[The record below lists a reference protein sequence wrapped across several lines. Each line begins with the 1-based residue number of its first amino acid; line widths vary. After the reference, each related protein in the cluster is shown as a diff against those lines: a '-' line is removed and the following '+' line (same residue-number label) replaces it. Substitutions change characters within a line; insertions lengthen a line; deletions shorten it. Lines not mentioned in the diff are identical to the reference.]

1 MKRRRMQIHSGFFP
15 PPPLMGFEQLC
26 PAAMAHSAAFEK
38 TFKLY
43 LRRRS
48 VDRNCRGH
56 LTFLSEA
63 ETARLALLDA
73 RGRWIGGRMKR

>member
-26 PAAMAHSAAFEK
+26 PAVQHSAAFEK

-43 LRRRS
+43 LRWRS

-56 LTFLSEA
+56 LTFLS
-63 ETARLALLDA
+63 L
-73 RGRWIGGRMKR
+73 